1 MNAQEFYQ
9 ELLKLIDEAK
19 FSIHLQTYIFK
30 NDEIGRRVVN
40 ALKRAVDRGVRV
52 YFMVDRLGSTDLPP
66 QFAKDLKKAK
76 VRFHFFGKLRWLKFL
91 SKAYF
96 VGRRLHHKVFVVDE
110 KTAIIGGINIGE
122 EFLTWFDFA
131 VKIEGESVN
140 DILKAAFRYWPFFIR
155 RKLLRRLRPIPPE
168 GDILANVITNDG
180 LMSVERINRRYDA
193 YLKIAKNEI
202 FIISAYFFPS
212 PKFLKKLYQ
221 VSQRGV
227 KIKVLCNFKT
237 DIPLLAQATSYYYK
251 TLLKN
256 NIEVIEWLP
265 TVLHGKA
272 AIIDD
277 EILSLGS
284 YNLNYMSYYT
294 NIELNLEIVS
304 STIARQ
310 FKKNVEESMKG
321 KIRIITPE
329 LLPNKW
335 TSRIASYI
343 AYKIVRFISIIS
355 VIFVNNT
362 KRISADDI

>member
-1 MNAQEFYQ
+1 MNAHDFYQ
-9 ELLKLIDEAK
+9 EMIKMIDEAK
-19 FSIHLQTYIFK
+19 FSVHLQTYIFK
-30 NDEIGRRVVN
+30 HDEIGRRVVN
-40 ALKRAVDRGVRV
+40 ALKRAADRGVRV
-52 YFMVDRLGSTDLPP
+52 YFMVDRLGSTDLSA
-66 QFAKDLKKAK
+66 QFTKDLKKSK
-76 VRFHFFGKLRWLKFL
+76 IRFHLFGKLRWMKVL
-91 SKAYF
+91 SRAYF

-122 EFLTWFDFA
+122 EFLTWYDFA
-131 VKIEGESVN
+131 VKFEGESVN
-140 DILKAAFRYWPFFIR
+140 DLLKAAYKYWPFFIR
-155 RKLLRRLRPIPPE
+155 RKLLRRLKPIVPD

-193 YLKIAKNEI
+193 YLKLAKKEI
-202 FIISAYFFPS
+202 FIVSAYFFPS
-212 PKFLKKLYQ
+212 PKFLKKLYE

-227 KIKVLCNFKT
+227 KIKVLCNYRT
-237 DIPLLAQATSYYYK
+237 DIPLLSHATSFYYK

-277 EILSLGS
+277 EILTLGS

-304 STIARQ
+304 STLTRN
-310 FKKNVEESMKG
+310 FKKNIEDNMKD

-329 LLPNKW
+329 LLPNKL
-335 TSRIASYI
+335 SARFLSYV
-343 AYKIVRFISIIS
+343 AYKIVRFVSIIS
-355 VIFVNNT
+355 VIFVKNT